1 MFVNTLTDPPSRVHS
16 QLCENVPEE
25 LCTLMEEE
33 EEDLISSFGILEKQ
47 QRILKHVLFNFMNLN
62 ESHKKI

>member
-33 EEDLISSFGILEKQ
+33 EEEEEDCFT
-47 QRILKHVLFNFMNLN
+47 
-62 ESHKKI
+62 